1 MPLRVSSSIALRS
14 LRRNRLQSVLTI
26 LSLMIGVATVVAM
39 VAVGS
44 GAERS
49 ITNQVHAAGMNILV
63 VSSGNFNAPR
73 PWLSSQIEDPPANP
87 VDNPAFRI
95 EHDDPDILPGMG
107 SATTLSSADAAA
119 IASLPGVQAVSAS
132 IAENLAVKAGSS
144 SWIPQIR
151 GEQATLPMI
160 RRAWDVV
167 HGRFFTAQEETQSA
181 SVAVLGSVAA
191 KGLFGE
197 VNPVNAQITI
207 RGESFRVVGVIAS
220 SSWLVPASSGDG
232 QFDAVY
238 LPLGAAEKLLG
249 RSYLDTITVST
260 VSAGDVT
267 KLTSVVSAELRK
279 RHQLSKATASD
290 FTVNSQADRI
300 VARGLRGDL
309 TKAITNNVASL
320 DQVTLAQLSRTL
332 ENTGRTMSY
341 LLASIAGVSLVV
353 GGIGIMN
360 VMMLAVTDRTHEIG
374 IRRAVGAQSF
384 EVMQQFLIEATVLSA
399 GGGLLGIALGIVA
412 SAVIGHMVHWAVELT
427 WISIAETFAI
437 SAAIGILFGFYPAR
451 QAARVV
457 PMTALRYE

>member
-1 MPLRVSSSIALRS
+1 
-14 LRRNRLQSVLTI
+14 
-26 LSLMIGVATVVAM
+26 
-39 VAVGS
+39 
-44 GAERS
+44 
-49 ITNQVHAAGMNILV
+49 
-63 VSSGNFNAPR
+63 
-73 PWLSSQIEDPPANP
+73 
-87 VDNPAFRI
+87 
-95 EHDDPDILPGMG
+95 
-107 SATTLSSADAAA
+107 
-119 IASLPGVQAVSAS
+119 
-132 IAENLAVKAGSS
+132 
-144 SWIPQIR
+144 
-151 GEQATLPMI
+151 
-160 RRAWDVV
+160 
-167 HGRFFTAQEETQSA
+167 
-181 SVAVLGSVAA
+181 
-191 KGLFGE
+191 
-197 VNPVNAQITI
+197 
-207 RGESFRVVGVIAS
+207 
-220 SSWLVPASSGDG
+220 VPASPGDG

-399 GGGLLGIALGIVA
+399 GGGLLGIALGIGA

>member
-1 MPLRVSSSIALRS
+1 M
-14 LRRNRLQSVLTI
+14 
-26 LSLMIGVATVVAM
+26 
-39 VAVGS
+39 
-44 GAERS
+44 
-49 ITNQVHAAGMNILV
+49 
-63 VSSGNFNAPR
+63 
-73 PWLSSQIEDPPANP
+73 
-87 VDNPAFRI
+87 
-95 EHDDPDILPGMG
+95 
-107 SATTLSSADAAA
+107 
-119 IASLPGVQAVSAS
+119 
-132 IAENLAVKAGSS
+132 KAGSS

-191 KGLFGE
+191 RGLFGE

-220 SSWLVPASSGDG
+220 SSWLVPASPGDG